1 MGMSKFIYTKEN
13 VSIDDMQKI
22 INEFPDNWFI
32 FGEGKNRNKKPIRQA
47 WGWSTI
53 VDVSLPW
60 NNWKDEDYGLGT
72 VGVVVIGGSFS
83 EIVGYFIDEKLR
95 EIGYTILKTHISY

>member
-1 MGMSKFIYTKEN
+1 MGLSRFTYTKEN
-13 VSIDDMQKI
+13 IFVDDMQKI
-22 INEFPDNWFI
+22 INEFPDHWFMW
-32 FGEGKNRNKKPIRQA
+32 GEGKNRDKKPTRQD

-72 VGVVVIGGSFS
+72 VGVVVIGGGLC
-83 EIVGYFIDEKLR
+83 EEVGNFVDEKLK
-95 EIGYTILKTHISY
+95 EYGYTILKTHLSY